1 MHAQTITMLPA
12 EPVLAQ
18 LAELSQKLDRALAA
32 AESGELGRPEY
43 LPMAQLARHF
53 GLNRSTMRK
62 YAAAAR
68 AEGALRILSPYVHGI
83 NGNPLFHVSDMTA
96 YLDGREKSTR
106 DKVQS
111 KINR

>member
-1 MHAQTITMLPA
+1 MTTQTITMLPA

-32 AESGELGRPEY
+32 AENSELGRPAY

-68 AEGALRILSPYVHGI
+68 AEGALRILTPCVHGI
-83 NGNPLFHVSDMTA
+83 QGNPLYHVTDLTT
-96 YLDGREKSTR
+96 YLA
-106 DKVQS
+106 QHS
-111 KINR
+111 KAPQH